1 MGSAEGAGLG
11 HDDDVEQLV
20 MSNDDRLVS
29 VGSKLS
35 KISTAG
41 ELRRRITS
49 KLSKNR
55 PEKAPL
61 VAKGADRVTRGLRG
75 SVAAFVR

>member
-11 HDDDVEQLV
+11 HDDDLERLV

-41 ELRRRITS
+41 ELQRRLTG
-49 KLSKNR
+49 KLSKTR
-55 PEKAPL
+55 PEKAQL